1 MTSELIQIAHQD
13 CSAQIALQGAELRS
27 WQVAGEHLLWRG
39 DPATWP
45 RSSPVQFPLVGRLV
59 NAQALHGGLVRPMNI
74 HGFAREQTFQLIE
87 HSASLARLRL
97 VANEAS
103 RHCWPYDFE
112 LELRYEV
119 IASGLAITMT
129 VINPGTVSMPYSIG
143 LHPGFC
149 WPVGTRDAHGHQIE
163 FEQPEDAQVPVIDDK
178 GMLTAAQRSV
188 PLREGRFLPLSHA
201 CFSGDALIF
210 QNARSSL
217 IRLRAPDGSAIA
229 VQAEGFGN
237 WAIWNRPPAA
247 FVCLEAWAG
256 MPDRADWSG
265 EFSDRPDTRWLKAG
279 QQREHRLRFLR
290 ESAVS

>member
-1 MTSELIQIAHQD
+1 MSSELIQISHQD
-13 CSAQIALQGAELRS
+13 CTAQIALQGAELRS
-27 WQVAGEHLLWRG
+27 WQVAAEHLLWRG
-39 DPATWP
+39 DPATWA

-59 NAQALHGGLVRPMNI
+59 NAQALHGGIVRPMNI

-97 VANEAS
+97 VPSEAS

-112 LELRYEV
+112 LELRYEA
-119 IASGLAITMT
+119 ISSGLVITMSVT
-129 VINPGTVSMPYSIG
+129 NPGTVPMPYSIG

-149 WPVGTRDAHGHQIE
+149 WPVDDRDAQGHQIE
-163 FEQPEDAQVPVIDDK
+163 FERAEVAEVPVIDDK

-188 PLREGRFLPLSHA
+188 PLRDGRILPLTHA

-210 QNARSSL
+210 ENAQSRVV
-217 IRLRAPDGSAIA
+217 RLRAPDGSAIA

-256 MPDRADWSG
+256 MPDRADWRG
-265 EFSDRPDTRWLKAG
+265 EFSDRPDTRWLQPG
-279 QQREHRLRFLR
+279 QRREHRLRFLR
-290 ESAVS
+290 EGVAP